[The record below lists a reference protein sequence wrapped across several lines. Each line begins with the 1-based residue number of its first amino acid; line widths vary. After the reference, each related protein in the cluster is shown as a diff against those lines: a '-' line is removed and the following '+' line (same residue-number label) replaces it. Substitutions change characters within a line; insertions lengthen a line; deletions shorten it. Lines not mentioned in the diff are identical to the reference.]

1 VTLQCVRRRTSL
13 TFAVWSMSPRR
24 VQRAPRIAPGCL
36 LGRSVGYALRC
47 TGMYECRGA
56 HVAARDGGGRPRR
69 RPTWMWGGRATHG
82 AVAGNKRSRVT
93 HGAVGSGRDALACA
107 YCSSPGF
114 LISAISP
121 SSSHSLSRP
130 AACTATFCASTHLV
144 SPSQMA
150 AKGSPRRKAS
160 SAQASSTFRE
170 RK

>member
-1 VTLQCVRRRTSL
+1 MTRHKGGGEIVTLQCVRRRTSL

-56 HVAARDGGGRPRR
+56 HVAARDGGGRPHR
-69 RPTWMWGGRATHG
+69 RPTWMWGGRA
-82 AVAGNKRSRVT
+82 T